1 MPSGS
6 VQKPGSSSVILLASP
21 DPNLYARPALARRE
35 GVAVGVAFSK
45 LVNSAEEAIADLAD
59 GASVMCGG
67 FGLSGNP
74 ETLIRTLAA
83 SGARQLTL
91 ISNNIGNQG
100 RGLAVLLQNGQV
112 ARAHCSFVGGNPD
125 LEEAMMN
132 GTVEVELNPQG
143 TLAERIRAGGAGI
156 GGFFTPTGAGT
167 LIAEGKETREIDG
180 RLHVL
185 EKPLTADFAFVRA
198 RQGDAFGNLRFYGSS
213 RNFHPMMAMAGRV
226 TIAEV
231 EEIVPL
237 GTLDPDDIH
246 LPGVFVQRV
255 IQGGPYQNPIEYR
268 TTRPST

>member
-1 MPSGS
+1 MS
-6 VQKPGSSSVILLASP
+6 
-21 DPNLYARPALARRE
+21 
-35 GVAVGVAFSK
+35 VAFSK
-45 LVNSAEEAIADLAD
+45 LVGSASEAIADLRD

-74 ETLIRTLAA
+74 ETLIRALAA
-83 SGARQLTL
+83 SKVSGLTL

-112 ARAHCSFVGGNPD
+112 RRAHCSFVGGNPD
-125 LEEAMMN
+125 LEAAMME

-143 TLAERIRAGGAGI
+143 TLAERIRAGGAGL

-167 LIAEGKETREIDG
+167 LIAQGKETREIDG
-180 RLHVL
+180 RLYVF

-198 RQGDAFGNLRFYGSS
+198 RYGDASGNLRFYRSS

-231 EEIVPL
+231 EELVPV
-237 GTLDPDDIH
+237 GQLDPDDVH

-255 IQGGPYQNPIEYR
+255 IQGGPYENPIEYR
-268 TTRPST
+268 TTR